1 MQKKY
6 KMKKLDELT
15 PLKKTLKQKIDL
27 RAQRIRRYEKRTKLY
42 KKILQRTGKVASEY

>member
-42 KKILQRTGKVASEY
+42 KKKFIENWKSRK